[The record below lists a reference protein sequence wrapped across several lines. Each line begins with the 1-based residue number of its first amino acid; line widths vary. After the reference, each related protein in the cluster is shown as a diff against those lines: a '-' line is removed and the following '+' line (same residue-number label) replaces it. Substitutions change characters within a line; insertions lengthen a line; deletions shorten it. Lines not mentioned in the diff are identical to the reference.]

1 MTLVKQ
7 TLYMTL
13 RHLRELWRQPW
24 FVGVTLVQPV
34 IWLLLFGALFR
45 KIVEIPGLHGH
56 SYIAFLAPGVVV
68 MTAMF
73 NSAWSGM
80 ALIEDLNRGVTA
92 RFLVSPVRR
101 EALIAGR
108 LLKEAV
114 VVVIQSVIIVVLALI
129 VGASFN
135 GGVAGVVTLFAVSA
149 LLGAT
154 FGGLSNGFALI
165 MRQEEALIGAVQF
178 IVLPLTF
185 LSTTFLQSNLMPDWI
200 RHVSDFNPV
209 NWAVIAGR
217 GAVSS
222 NPDWGLVGS
231 RAAARLPGLRD
242 ESVSELPEERL
253 GARAGS
259 VLNQRLQAAAGLG
272 HPQPTQQ
279 FIRDV
284 DVVDAEVGT
293 VIEDRDRSLR
303 GLGVGD

>member
-1 MTLVKQ
+1 MTLIRQ
-7 TLYMTL
+7 TLYMTV

-34 IWLLLFGALFR
+34 IWLLLFGALFK
-45 KIVEIPGLHGH
+45 KIVEIPGFQGH

-92 RFLVSPVRR
+92 RFLVSPVHRQ
-101 EALIAGR
+101 ALIAGR
-108 LLKEAV
+108 IVKEAV
-114 VVVIQSVIIVVLALI
+114 VVVIQSLIIVVLALI
-129 VGASFN
+129 VGASFPGGV
-135 GGVAGVVTLFAVSA
+135 GGVAVLFGVSA

-185 LSTTFLQSNLMPDWI
+185 LSTTFLQGGLMPSWI

-209 NWAVIAGR
+209 NWAVVAGR
-217 GAVSS
+217 AATSS
-222 NPDWGLVGS
+222 NPDWGLIAS
-231 RAAARLPGLRD
+231 RAGFLAALLVLCLAFATRAFRAYQQ
-242 ESVSELPEERL
+242 SV
-253 GARAGS
+253 
-259 VLNQRLQAAAGLG
+259 
-272 HPQPTQQ
+272 
-279 FIRDV
+279 
-284 DVVDAEVGT
+284 
-293 VIEDRDRSLR
+293 
-303 GLGVGD
+303 

>member
-1 MTLVKQ
+1 MTLIKQ

-34 IWLLLFGALFR
+34 IWLLLFGALF
-45 KIVEIPGLHGH
+45 KKVVEIPGFHGH

-114 VVVIQSVIIVVLALI
+114 VVVIQSGIIVVLALI
-129 VGASFN
+129 VGASFD
-135 GGVAGVVTLFAVSA
+135 GGVGGVVVLFAVSA

-185 LSTTFLQSNLMPDWI
+185 LSTTFLQSNLMPPWI

-209 NWAVIAGR
+209 NWAVLAGR
-217 GAVSS
+217 AATSA
-222 NPDWGLVGS
+222 NPDWGLVAS
-231 RAAARLPGLRD
+231 RGALLGGLLLVCLAFATRAFRSYQR
-242 ESVSELPEERL
+242 SV
-253 GARAGS
+253 
-259 VLNQRLQAAAGLG
+259 
-272 HPQPTQQ
+272 
-279 FIRDV
+279 
-284 DVVDAEVGT
+284 
-293 VIEDRDRSLR
+293 
-303 GLGVGD
+303 

>member
-1 MTLVKQ
+1 MTVVRQ
-7 TLYMTL
+7 TLYMTV

-24 FVGVTLVQPV
+24 FVGVTLVQPI
-34 IWLLLFGALFR
+34 IWLLLFGALFKR
-45 KIVEIPGLHGH
+45 IVDIPGFHGH

-92 RFLVSPVRR
+92 RFLVTPVRR

-129 VGASFN
+129 VGATFP
-135 GGVAGVVTLFAVSA
+135 GGVLGVIVLFAVAA

-154 FGGLSNGFALI
+154 FGGLSNGFGLI

-185 LSTTFLQSNLMPDWI
+185 LSSTFLQPQLMPAWI

-217 GAVSS
+217 AASS
-222 NPDWGLVGS
+222 AHPDWGLVLS
-231 RAAARLPGLRD
+231 RAAFLAALFALCLAFATRAFQSYQR
-242 ESVSELPEERL
+242 SV
-253 GARAGS
+253 
-259 VLNQRLQAAAGLG
+259 
-272 HPQPTQQ
+272 
-279 FIRDV
+279 
-284 DVVDAEVGT
+284 
-293 VIEDRDRSLR
+293 
-303 GLGVGD
+303 

>member
-1 MTLVKQ
+1 MTLLRQ
-7 TLYMTL
+7 TFYMTI

-34 IWLLLFGALFR
+34 IWLLLFGALFKR
-45 KIVEIPGLHGH
+45 VVEIPGFHGG

-108 LLKEAV
+108 IVKEAV
-114 VVVIQSVIIVVLALI
+114 VVVIQSLIIVGLALI
-129 VGASFN
+129 V
-135 GGVAGVVTLFAVSA
+135 VAALFGVSA
-149 LLGAT
+149 LLGAA

-185 LSTTFLQSNLMPDWI
+185 LSSTFIQPNLMPHWMA
-200 RHVSDFNPV
+200 HAADFNPT

-217 GAVSS
+217 AAASS
-222 NPDWGLVGS
+222 HTDWGLVAS
-231 RAAARLPGLRD
+231 RAGFLAALLAVCLMFATRAFRSYQR
-242 ESVSELPEERL
+242 SV
-253 GARAGS
+253 
-259 VLNQRLQAAAGLG
+259 
-272 HPQPTQQ
+272 
-279 FIRDV
+279 
-284 DVVDAEVGT
+284 
-293 VIEDRDRSLR
+293 
-303 GLGVGD
+303 